1 MDSTTSALHS
11 LDRLLGVSLAALSAI
26 LTLAFFLLV
35 AYLSRATA
43 RRVAGAI
50 AVAALV
56 APMVLA
62 VDLAA
67 SSAKLWRYLGVATA
81 YAPIGFYLASGLGI
95 GAVSLVVWRLARR
108 FGPRVNAM
116 TIAFFAL
123 YGPARDYLASRLA
136 PSMIEFSPGAAPLLA
151 DMLAWAS
158 GISLALFAMRLVAG
172 PAGAD
177 PLARVSAQK

>member
-108 FGPRVNAM
+108 
-116 TIAFFAL
+116 
-123 YGPARDYLASRLA
+123 
-136 PSMIEFSPGAAPLLA
+136 
-151 DMLAWAS
+151 
-158 GISLALFAMRLVAG
+158 
-172 PAGAD
+172 
-177 PLARVSAQK
+177 